1 VLGKPGGCDRAGD
14 TCFYCVR
21 HFFIF
26 WESKGGNRM
35 IWEPVSKI
43 LGETNQILKKLLTD
57 ENKIQDMEVLLR
69 LSVVLSKNETLE
81 EIASHMCE
89 RIKMPKTT
97 MGKLEGTTASVHPK
111 YGFVAEI
118 EDDNP
123 DKEDADV
130 KKAREEDRGFFG

>member
-69 LSVVLSKNETLE
+69 LSVVLSKNEALE
-81 EIASHMCE
+81 VMAKHLGHVECDPIPQP
-89 RIKMPKTT
+89 IKPPRPAFM
-97 MGKLEGTTASVHPK
+97 
-111 YGFVAEI
+111 AEI

-123 DKEDADV
+123 DKEDADI